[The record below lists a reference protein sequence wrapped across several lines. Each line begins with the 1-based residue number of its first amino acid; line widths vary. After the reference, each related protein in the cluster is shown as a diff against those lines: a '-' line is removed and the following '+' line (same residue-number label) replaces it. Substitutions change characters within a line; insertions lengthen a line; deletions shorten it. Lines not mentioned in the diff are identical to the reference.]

1 MNSEKANVTFER
13 PLYLL
18 TLEEKVGREKEQL
31 TFLLISPQG
40 GVALNSAEES
50 WLSWDLPVAIVLAKG
65 LRMVEMTKDTRV
77 GRVFWVLCP
86 VGQLCIH
93 TR

>member
-1 MNSEKANVTFER
+1 MGETGRWLNSEKANVTLER

-40 GVALNSAEES
+40 GVSLRNSAEWS
-50 WLSWDLPVAIVLAKG
+50 WLS
-65 LRMVEMTKDTRV
+65 V
-77 GRVFWVLCP
+77 GPAHGHCP
-86 VGQLCIH
+86 YQGAADGGDD
-93 TR
+93 